1 MQSNDTTPSDQTLMF
16 GGNAGFLE
24 GLYEDYLHDPA
35 SIDPEWRQYF
45 DALKTPGSGP
55 DTAHSAIQRSFAEMA
70 QQGPRRQVVATECEP
85 LPHGV
90 SALINAYRNL
100 GHLAANFNPLPLR
113 PKAPVPELE
122 LSYYGL
128 SEAVLDSPVTNGDL
142 KGTLREVLAIQR
154 ETYCGPIGFEYRYLP
169 RVEREWLQQRIEQ
182 AGGKGHYDAKTKRA
196 ILDKV
201 VAAEGLEKYLH
212 MRYVGQKRF
221 SLEGGD
227 SLIPLLDRGLHH
239 AGKTGTKEVVIGMAH
254 RGRLNVL
261 INIFGKKASELF
273 AEFEG
278 KKVYAPAFSGD
289 VKYHLGFSSDIK
301 TEGGEVHLSLAFN
314 PSHLEIIGPVV
325 EGSVR
330 AREDRLGDTQRTRV
344 LPILIH
350 GDAAVAGQGVVAE
363 TLNLSQLRGYATGGS
378 LHVVINNQVGFS
390 ISDPRDARSSRYC
403 TDIAKFIDAPVF
415 HVNGDDPEAAAF
427 AMELALDYRN
437 AFQKD
442 VFIDLVCW
450 RRYGHNE
457 SDEPRATQP
466 MMYQLIDKHPGV
478 LSTYVKRLEAEGS
491 LKAGEA
497 KTLSDAY
504 RDALDRG
511 ERVAEATESTIS
523 WKRAADW
530 KPYVGQTWTAAGDT
544 GTSLDNLK
552 RLGDRLTTIPEGFKL
567 HSRVDRIIQ
576 SRRDMLAGKVPL
588 DWGMAENLAYA
599 TLLTAGYPIRISGQD
614 SGRGTFFHR
623 HAVLHETSGTTIP
636 EGDLYVP
643 LQHLSSGQARFEVID
658 STLSEEAVLAFE
670 YGYTS
675 TEPDALV
682 IWEAQYGDFANGAQ
696 AVIDQFISAGETKWQ
711 RLSGL
716 VMMLPHG
723 YEGQGPEHSSARLE
737 RYMQLCA
744 EDNIQVCVPST
755 PAQMYHML
763 RRQMLRPYRKPLII
777 MSPKSML
784 RHKLSVSTLDELAT
798 GRFQE
803 VIGDDR
809 PSTGI
814 NRVVLCSGKLYW
826 ELVEAREQHGLNNV
840 ALIRLEQLYPFPE
853 AQIKAELAKYP
864 NAPVVWA
871 QEEPLNQ
878 GAWYSFQD
886 NLRSCLAQGQTLTC
900 ASRPCSAS
908 PAVGYASKH
917 VEQQQAIIN
926 QALMPEPVAQL
937 GAKASV

>member
-1 MQSNDTTPSDQTLMF
+1 M
-16 GGNAGFLE
+16 
-24 GLYEDYLHDPA
+24 
-35 SIDPEWRQYF
+35 
-45 DALKTPGSGP
+45 
-55 DTAHSAIQRSFAEMA
+55 
-70 QQGPRRQVVATECEP
+70 V
-85 LPHGV
+85 
-90 SALINAYRNL
+90 
-100 GHLAANFNPLPLR
+100 
-113 PKAPVPELE
+113 
-122 LSYYGL
+122 
-128 SEAVLDSPVTNGDL
+128 
-142 KGTLREVLAIQR
+142 
-154 ETYCGPIGFEYRYLP
+154 
-169 RVEREWLQQRIEQ
+169 
-182 AGGKGHYDAKTKRA
+182 
-196 ILDKV
+196 
-201 VAAEGLEKYLH
+201 
-212 MRYVGQKRF
+212 
-221 SLEGGD
+221 
-227 SLIPLLDRGLHH
+227 
-239 AGKTGTKEVVIGMAH
+239 AGK
-254 RGRLNVL
+254 L
-261 INIFGKKASELF
+261 
-273 AEFEG
+273 
-278 KKVYAPAFSGD
+278 
-289 VKYHLGFSSDIK
+289 
-301 TEGGEVHLSLAFN
+301 
-314 PSHLEIIGPVV
+314 
-325 EGSVR
+325 
-330 AREDRLGDTQRTRV
+330 
-344 LPILIH
+344 
-350 GDAAVAGQGVVAE
+350 
-363 TLNLSQLRGYATGGS
+363 
-378 LHVVINNQVGFS
+378 
-390 ISDPRDARSSRYC
+390 
-403 TDIAKFIDAPVF
+403 
-415 HVNGDDPEAAAF
+415 
-427 AMELALDYRN
+427 
-437 AFQKD
+437 
-442 VFIDLVCW
+442 
-450 RRYGHNE
+450 
-457 SDEPRATQP
+457 
-466 MMYQLIDKHPGV
+466 
-478 LSTYVKRLEAEGS
+478 
-491 LKAGEA
+491 
-497 KTLSDAY
+497 
-504 RDALDRG
+504 
-511 ERVAEATESTIS
+511 
-523 WKRAADW
+523 
-530 KPYVGQTWTAAGDT
+530 
-544 GTSLDNLK
+544 
-552 RLGDRLTTIPEGFKL
+552 
-567 HSRVDRIIQ
+567 
-576 SRRDMLAGKVPL
+576 PL

-599 TLLTAGYPIRISGQD
+599 TLLTAGYPVRISGQD

-643 LQHLSSGQARFEVID
+643 LQHLTSGQARFEVID

-755 PAQMYHML
+755 PAQVFHML
-763 RRQMLRPYRKPLII
+763 RRQMLRPFRKPLII

-886 NLRSCLAQGQTLTC
+886 TLRSCLAQGQTLTC

-926 QALMPEPVAQL
+926 QALKPEPVAPL

>member
-1 MQSNDTTPSDQTLMF
+1 MQSNDTTPSDQTPMF

-24 GLYEDYLHDPA
+24 GLYEDYLHDPTA
-35 SIDPEWRQYF
+35 IAPEWRQYF
-45 DALKTPGSGP
+45 DALKTPQSGP
-55 DTAHSAIQRSFAEMA
+55 DTAHSAIQRSFAELA
-70 QQGPRRQVVATECEP
+70 QQGPRRQAVALECEP
-85 LPHGV
+85 VQHGV
-90 SALINAYRNL
+90 GALINAYRNL
-100 GHLAANFNPLPLR
+100 GHLAARFNPLPLR
-113 PKAPVPELE
+113 PQAQVPELE

-128 SEAVLDSPVTNGDL
+128 SQTDLDSPVTNDGL
-142 KGTLREVLAIQR
+142 QGTLREVLAIQR

-169 RVEREWLQQRIEQ
+169 RVEREWLQQRIEK
-182 AGGKGHYDAKTKRA
+182 AHGKGHYDVATRRH

-227 SLIPLLDRGLHH
+227 SLIPLLDRGIHH
-239 AGKTGTKEVVIGMAH
+239 AAKTGTKEVVIGMAH

-261 INIFGKKASELF
+261 INIFGKKASDLF

-278 KKVYAPAFSGD
+278 KKAYDPHFSGD
-289 VKYHLGFSSDIK
+289 VKYHLGFSSDMK
-301 TEGGEVHLSLAFN
+301 TEGGEVHLSLGFN
-314 PSHLEIIGPVV
+314 PSHLEIIGPVI

-330 AREDRLGDTQRTRV
+330 AREDRLGDANRTQV
-344 LPILIH
+344 LPVLVH

-363 TLNLSQLRGYATGGS
+363 TLNLSQLRGYATGGTI
-378 LHVVINNQVGFS
+378 HVVINNQVGFS

-415 HVNGDDPEAAAF
+415 HVNGDDPEAASY

-478 LSTYVKRLEAEGS
+478 LAAYVKRLEAEG
-491 LKAGEA
+491 LLAAGEA
-497 KTLSDAY
+497 KTLVDAY
-504 RDALDRG
+504 RDSLDRG
-511 ERVAEATESTIS
+511 ESVAEAGESTVS
-523 WKRAADW
+523 CKRAALW
-530 KPYVGQTWTAAGDT
+530 KPFLNQKWTAASDT

-552 RLGDRLTTIPEGFKL
+552 RLGERLTAVPEGFKL

-576 SRRDMLAGKVPL
+576 ARRDMTAGKTPL

-599 TLLTAGYPIRISGQD
+599 TLLTAGYPVRLSGQD

-623 HAVLHETSGTTIP
+623 HAVLHETSGTTTP
-636 EGDLYVP
+636 EGELYVP
-643 LQHLSSGQARFEVID
+643 LQHLAEGQARFEVID

-675 TEPDALV
+675 TEPHALV
-682 IWEAQYGDFANGAQ
+682 VWEAQYGDFANGAQ

-723 YEGQGPEHSSARLE
+723 FEGQGPEHSSARLE

-763 RRQMLRPYRKPLII
+763 RRQMLRPFRKPLII

-798 GRFQE
+798 GRFKE

-814 NRVVLCSGKLYW
+814 DRVVLCSGKLYW

-840 ALIRLEQLYPFPE
+840 ALIRMEQLYPFPE

-864 NAPVVWA
+864 NAPVVWT

-886 NLRSCLAQGQTLTC
+886 TLRACLAQGQTLTC

-926 QALMPEPVAQL
+926 QALFPERVAPL
-937 GAKASV
+937 GVKASV